1 MAQVTKNNRK
11 NDVRFLNMAQFLSQ
25 TGHTNLELVH
35 NEKSGK
41 LSVLAEDGTFYKAQQ
56 DLDADKRMAWIMGKN
71 DEITEACLI
80 NVSGDGSPLKTLA
93 TLVG

>member
-1 MAQVTKNNRK
+1 MAQVK
-11 NDVRFLNMAQFLSQ
+11 FLNMAAFLKQ
-25 TGHTNLELVH
+25 AGHSKLELVH

-56 DLDADKRMAWIMGKN
+56 DLDPDQRMAWIMGIN

-80 NVSGDGSPLKTLA
+80 NVKGDGTSPLKTLA
-93 TLVG
+93 TLV